1 MPRLVRMMIAHGAIG
16 LGLGAAFTALVLWLD
31 VAGLGGLVA
40 RSPDGWLAAFLL
52 TVFSGIT
59 FGGVQIGIAVM
70 RMAEI
75 PDDDPF
81 GGGKRDPIRADD
93 PMPEIR
99 AVPVPVGDHG
109 RH

>member
-1 MPRLVRMMIAHGAIG
+1 MPRLVRMMILHGAIG
-16 LGLGAAFTALVLWLD
+16 LGLGAAFTALILWFD

-40 RSPDGWLAAFLL
+40 RSADGWLAAFLL

-70 RMAEI
+70 SMAEI

-81 GGGKRDPIRADD
+81 GGGKRDALQADD
-93 PMPEIR
+93 LPHGLQT
-99 AVPVPVGDHG
+99 VPIPAADRPH
-109 RH
+109 R